1 MEHEHETVGQTKSCW
16 HHAPTLPS
24 SESSTRLSLSPSQK
38 SRATGGSSPPCA
50 AAASPPK
57 ARAPPR
63 AKEGWFALSKAGA
76 ARTLRSA
83 GEENRKRREAAIF
96 KTIEQFRVSGSC
108 PPSGTAPVA
117 LSSPQD
123 DDLILSRCPRQD
135 GPGGVHRR
143 VRELSPDYEVMINDD
158 PSSAHRAMLQ

>member
-24 SESSTRLSLSPSQK
+24 SESSTRLSLSTSQK

-96 KTIEQFRVSGSC
+96 KTIERFRIQD
-108 PPSGTAPVA
+108 PPTHPSGTAPVA
-117 LSSPQD
+117 LSLPRMTILYCLVARGKTVLAEFTGVSGNFPQ
-123 DDLILSRCPRQD
+123 ITR
-135 GPGGVHRR
+135 
-143 VRELSPDYEVMINDD
+143 
-158 PSSAHRAMLQ
+158 